1 MAMAGS
7 NSDSE
12 DYCSS
17 EDEDYVPSGEDYSE
31 DDVNE
36 LVKEDDPNEDEEDV
50 PKGRGKKRSSKSA
63 LVRKRK
69 KGDLLL
75 EPEEGQAE
83 TETLT
88 ADGRTEETGDLMRK
102 KNVAVTEEEKK
113 KKDDELWASFLSDV
127 GKEPKVAPPVVSSRI
142 QETKPAGKSQ
152 ESHSRTEEETPEI
165 EDSID
170 ASKVKITKVF
180 DFAGEEISQ
189 TCLLA
194 SSDVPSKLGL
204 CVSWILMRDVSCSY
218 EPKRTPVQL
227 EFMEKHF
234 GHQNSVPLASAS
246 TSWDVRAAL
255 MEELLSVSGM
265 LSFPWCQGPI
275 GKIRQCFPIKEGK
288 GSAYLTLA
296 SWSSDDGHLRKLK
309 KYLHQSALMCDARS
323 GDGLAAAENT
333 PR

>member
-180 DFAGEEISQ
+180 DFAGEEIRV
-189 TCLLA
+189 TKEVDA
-194 SSDVPSKLGL
+194 SSKEAKCFLKQQEKERQDLSSPPVPAALPTGSGVKRSSGLSSIMGKLGNKKQKMSTLEKSKLDWENFKEEEG
-204 CVSWILMRDVSCSY
+204 IGD
-218 EPKRTPVQL
+218 E
-227 EFMEKHF
+227 
-234 GHQNSVPLASAS
+234 LAIYN
-246 TSWDVRAAL
+246 R
-255 MEELLSVSGM
+255 G
-265 LSFPWCQGPI
+265 
-275 GKIRQCFPIKEGK
+275 KEG
-288 GSAYLTLA
+288 YIE
-296 SWSSDDGHLRKLK
+296 RKAFLDRVD
-309 KYLHQSALMCDARS
+309 YRQF
-323 GDGLAAAENT
+323 
-333 PR
+333 